1 MSGLGHIGELQA
13 IEEFEKKHKF
23 EIYLPMKDKGIDF
36 IAVHNNSSVQVQVKT
51 SKFQKSKY
59 YWMDLYKNKMIYS
72 ENTFYVFVLY
82 VLPRRKMM
90 GKSKNFLVIPSLDLK
105 EYIENKYIVSKK
117 NDDNCL
123 NIFIYPLLDEKKWIY
138 KNKGCELDLTRYW
151 NNFDLIKNLTS
162 DTPTRR
168 DFLEELIIAKIKGR
182 GIRKSAFL
190 HILTKMNFDYQTLD
204 YELVINRLIKDGT
217 LKEKNGFISY
227 KDSEDLTKSFV
238 DHNGVR
244 GIWTSKAIT

>member
-1 MSGLGHIGELQA
+1 MSGIGHIGELQA

-36 IAVHNNSSVQVQVKT
+36 IGVHNNSSVQVQVKT

-105 EYIENKYIVSKK
+105 EFIENKYIVSKK

-138 KNKGCELDLTRYW
+138 KNKDSEIDLTRYW
-151 NNFDLIKNLTS
+151 NNFDLIKDVTS

-168 DFLEELIIAKIKGR
+168 GFLEELIIAKIKGSA
-182 GIRKSAFL
+182 IRKNTFL
-190 HILTKMNFDYQTLD
+190 RILTNINLDYHTLD
-204 YELVINRLIKDGT
+204 YEIVIDRLIRDGT
-217 LKEKNGFISY
+217 LRENDGFISY
-227 KDSEDLTKSFV
+227 KDSEDLTKLFV
-238 DHNGVR
+238 EHNGVR
-244 GIWTSKAIT
+244 GIWATKT

>member
-1 MSGLGHIGELQA
+1 MSGIGHIGELQA

-36 IAVHNNSSVQVQVKT
+36 IGVHNNSSVQVQVKT
-51 SKFQKSKY
+51 SKFHNSKY

-105 EYIENKYIVSKK
+105 EYIENKSIVSKK

-123 NIFIYPLLDEKKWIY
+123 NNRIYPLLDEKKWIY
-138 KNKGCELDLTRYW
+138 KSKGSELDFTKYW
-151 NNFDLIKNLTS
+151 DNFDLINDVTS
-162 DTPTRR
+162 NTSTKM
-168 DFLEELIIAKIKGR
+168 DFIEELIIAKIKGST
-182 GIRKSAFL
+182 IRKNTFL
-190 HILTKMNFDYQTLD
+190 RSLTNINLDYQTTD
-204 YELVINRLIKDGT
+204 YELVINRLIKDGK
-217 LKEKNGFISY
+217 LKETDGFIRY
-227 KDSEDLTKSFV
+227 KDTEDLTKLFV
-238 DHNGVR
+238 EHNGVR
-244 GIWTSKAIT
+244 GIWASKT